1 MINYAMND
9 DLSSRPSKILK
20 QADIEKLLI
29 EAVAQMRVIE
39 TSEIEKE
46 ISENGGDLE
55 MDTQEAV
62 PVIANVENVLRCRL
76 PGIENLKPGQPV
88 SIRALSSLIERSLSE
103 VSR

>member
-1 MINYAMND
+1 MDD
-9 DLSSRPSKILK
+9 DLSSRPSKVLK
-20 QADIEKLLI
+20 QADIDRLLI

-46 ISENGGDLE
+46 FSENGGDLE

-62 PVIANVENVLRCRL
+62 PVIANVENVLKCSL
-76 PGIENLKPGQPV
+76 PGIEILKPGQPV
-88 SIRALSSLIERSLSE
+88 SIRTLSSLIERSLSE

>member
-1 MINYAMND
+1 MKD
-9 DLSSRPSKILK
+9 DLSSSPSKTLK
-20 QADIEKLLI
+20 QADIDRLLI

-46 ISENGGDLE
+46 FSENGGDLE

-62 PVIANVENVLRCRL
+62 PVIANVENVLKCRL

-88 SIRALSSLIERSLSE
+88 SIRVLSSLIERSLSE

>member
-1 MINYAMND
+1 MINYVMDD
-9 DLSSRPSKILK
+9 DLSSRPAKMWK
-20 QADIEKLLI
+20 QSAIDRLLI

-39 TSEIEKE
+39 TTEIERE
-46 ISENGGDLE
+46 FAENGGDLE

-62 PVIANVENVLRCRL
+62 PVIANVENTLKCRL

-88 SIRALSSLIERSLSE
+88 SIRALSSLIERSLCG

>member
-1 MINYAMND
+1 M
-9 DLSSRPSKILK
+9 LK
-20 QADIEKLLI
+20 QADITRLLI

-46 ISENGGDLE
+46 FSENGGDLE

-62 PVIANVENVLRCRL
+62 PVIANVENVLKCRL

-88 SIRALSSLIERSLSE
+88 SIRTLSSLIERSLSE